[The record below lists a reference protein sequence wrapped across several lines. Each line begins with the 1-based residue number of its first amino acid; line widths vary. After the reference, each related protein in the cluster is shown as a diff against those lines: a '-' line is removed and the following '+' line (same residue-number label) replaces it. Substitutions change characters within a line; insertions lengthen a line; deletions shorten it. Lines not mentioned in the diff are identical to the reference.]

1 MFSNGRKTI
10 GVLTEAVKDEFPSLL
25 CQGVIQEAQKRD
37 YNVAVFSCY
46 GNYGNYP
53 KFYKG
58 ACQIFELPPYE
69 SLDGV
74 ILLLDTIL
82 DIQNREHILHY
93 AQTRCRCP
101 IVSVRE
107 KIDGAN
113 NLLIDNHTCLESMI
127 RHFIDEHK
135 FTRLCF
141 MTGPKDRWYSIERLE
156 CFLRIMKEAHLPVEE
171 HQIFYGDFWKNM
183 GKPACDWFLDGKD
196 MPQAII
202 CANDHMASAVSSE
215 LISRGYEIPKD
226 ICVSGYDGL
235 SDTLYFSP
243 SLTTVGVPFLDMG
256 ARAVQI
262 IDQKQRCPVQNE
274 DYFFDVH
281 ILPRES
287 CGCLQI
293 QDRQVI
299 ATRRNWYEEI
309 QVEENR
315 KVQFSF
321 LSIDL
326 SECTSIE
333 EMSAKIN
340 YYIGNVEGYR
350 DYCMCLNK
358 DLEKQEDVTTYSSEM
373 EVRIAIRDNESM
385 GSVKIPFDRNELL
398 PPEVTSDTPQAWY
411 FTPLHF
417 QNETFGYEAFQ
428 FWRPEVTANIYFDWS
443 TTISNAIRDIL
454 TQYKMGAL
462 ISELQYMYNRDSLTG
477 MYNRRGFEKWASLML
492 SEARQKQLPFFLA
505 IIDLDGMKQINDKYG
520 HVEGDFALKKVRDA
534 IWNACHDAKTNAR
547 TGGDEFIIYS
557 GTLTEEQ
564 GQNMLE
570 EIETFLNRFNECRE
584 KPYEIHASTG
594 YMYKIPTEDDNL
606 ETYIKHSDVMMY
618 QNKIENK
625 RRRKEP
631 LR

>member
-262 IDQKQRCPVQNE
+262 IDQKQRRPVQNE

-333 EMSAKIN
+333 EISAKIN